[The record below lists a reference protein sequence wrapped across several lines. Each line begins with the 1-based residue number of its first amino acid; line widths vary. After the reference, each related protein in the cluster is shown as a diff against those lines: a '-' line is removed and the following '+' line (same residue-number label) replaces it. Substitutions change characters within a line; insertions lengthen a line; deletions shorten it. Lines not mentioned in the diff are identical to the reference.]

1 MEHGPSSNNEKMELF
16 KSQVLLILYGHI
28 FDIEFVLILNKI
40 GQTIAEEIE
49 YKICV
54 KDEH

>member
-16 KSQVLLILYGHI
+16 KSQVLIIDQISAFFDPCESETIL
-28 FDIEFVLILNKI
+28 
-40 GQTIAEEIE
+40 GQTVVEEIE
-49 YKICV
+49 YKICI